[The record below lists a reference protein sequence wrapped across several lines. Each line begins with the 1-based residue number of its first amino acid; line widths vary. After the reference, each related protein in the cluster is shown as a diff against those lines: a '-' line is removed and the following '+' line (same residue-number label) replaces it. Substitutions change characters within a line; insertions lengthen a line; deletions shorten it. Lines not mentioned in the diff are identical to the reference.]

1 MKNRKTVLN
10 VLRRLIFSLLI
21 IAAYLL
27 QCVLFPKTAF
37 PFPVLILIPAT
48 LSVAMFELEYAGLF
62 FGLLAGALWDL
73 ASPMPDGLLAFL
85 FALAAGL
92 TGLLSR
98 YVLRNTLLGAMGV
111 ILTVSVLYTAIAIP
125 VFSSAMD
132 LYETRSVF
140 YTRFLPAILTS
151 VLLTV
156 PCYFTVRWLSV
167 RLRHE
172 KIIN

>member
-1 MKNRKTVLN
+1 MKNRKTILN
-10 VLRRLIFSLLI
+10 VTRRLIFSLLI

-27 QCVLFPKTAF
+27 QCVFFPKTAF
-37 PFPVLILIPAT
+37 PFPVLILIPIT
-48 LSVAMFELEYAGLF
+48 LSVAMFELEYSGLF

-73 ASPMPDGLLAFL
+73 ASPMPDGHLAFL
-85 FALAAGL
+85 FALTAGL

-98 YVLRNTLLGAMGV
+98 YVLRNTLSGSIIVTLAA
-111 ILTVSVLYTAIAIP
+111 SVLYSALAIP

-132 LYETRSVF
+132 IYEVQGVF

-151 VLLTV
+151 VLLAV